1 MNYLLYDHRAT
12 IIHGSSHRQVSN
24 NNKAGECYF
33 HTAMWMHSNH
43 TTYTSAESG
52 NNNNIVTRSAPFLS
66 RVSVLDSECSAKR
79 ISVVA
84 VRFQLSLLCNPMYNY
99 SSSSFTCGGACCC
112 CCCSLLF
119 TTTTERLYTIII
131 TVIHCIGGEVAAK
144 RNFILNLYRIASWL
158 NCALVQQENMFVL
171 LNRWR
176 RRRCTSSHGGEKVDL
191 GGSDEIYSKLISW

>member
-1 MNYLLYDHRAT
+1 
-12 IIHGSSHRQVSN
+12 
-24 NNKAGECYF
+24 
-33 HTAMWMHSNH
+33 MHSNH

-52 NNNNIVTRSAPFLS
+52 NNNNNNIVTRTKHAVQPHSLAASQYWIPT
-66 RVSVLDSECSAKR
+66 ECSAKR

-131 TVIHCIGGEVAAK
+131 TVIHCIGGGEVAAK

-158 NCALVQQENMFVL
+158 NCALMQQENMFVL
-171 LNRWR
+171 LNP
-176 RRRCTSSHGGEKVDL
+176 
-191 GGSDEIYSKLISW
+191 